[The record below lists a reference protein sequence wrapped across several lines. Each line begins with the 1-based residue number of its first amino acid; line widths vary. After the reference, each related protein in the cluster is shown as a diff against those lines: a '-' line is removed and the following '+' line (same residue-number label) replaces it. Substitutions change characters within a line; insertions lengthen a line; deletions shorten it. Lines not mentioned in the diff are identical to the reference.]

1 MELSDGEQTLCR
13 LLTGGS
19 EQMTPEVLVAARRH
33 RLHYLLA
40 HIGLPADTAPGLRAE
55 LGRELRQAAAL
66 DAIEEEDL
74 RGLLAALAADG
85 VKVLVLK
92 GAALAQM
99 VYPAPH
105 VRPRVDTDLLISRE
119 RLGAAERVFMAQG
132 WSHPAE
138 RVPELSAA
146 QRHYVKPGPA
156 SAPRHLDVHWRIA
169 NARLFGDALSF
180 DELWTRAVPVPAF
193 GAAARAAGLTDALL
207 VACLHRVAHHD
218 DEVDL
223 LWLWDIH
230 LLAQRLS
237 AQEQI
242 ELAATACRAGLTGV
256 CAHGLDLVSAA
267 FATPAAAP
275 LAARLRAAGNGRT
288 EPASRFI
295 GGARRI
301 TMLRTDLAALAGWRA
316 RLRLIAEH
324 VFPSRQYMRTLY
336 PGWPDGLLWLTY
348 ADRVA
353 RGAPGWFRRP
363 RQSRR

>member
-1 MELSDGEQTLCR
+1 MPGD
-13 LLTGGS
+13 
-19 EQMTPEVLVAARRH
+19 AA
-33 RLHYLLA
+33 
-40 HIGLPADTAPGLRAE
+40 PALRAE

-66 DAIEEEDL
+66 DALEEQDL
-74 RGLLAALAADG
+74 RGLLDALAADG
-85 VKVLVLK
+85 VNALVLK
-92 GAALAQM
+92 GAALGQM

-105 VRPRVDTDLLISRE
+105 LRPRVDTDLLIRRDQLE
-119 RLGAAERVFMAQG
+119 PAERVFLSQG

-138 RVPELSAA
+138 RAPELSAA

-156 SAPRHLDVHWRIA
+156 SALRHLDVHWRIA

-180 DELWTRAVPVPAF
+180 DDLWTRAVPVPAL
-193 GAAARAAGLTDALL
+193 GAAARAAGLTDALI

-230 LLAQRLS
+230 LLVSRLT

-242 ELAATACRAGLTGV
+242 ELIGTARRAGLTGV
-256 CAHGLDLVSAA
+256 CARGLDLASTA
-267 FATPAAAP
+267 FRTPTAAP
-275 LAARLRAAGNGRT
+275 LAARLRTAGNGRT

-295 GGARRI
+295 GGASRI
-301 TMLRTDLAALAGWRA
+301 TMLRTDLAAVAGWRA
-316 RLRLIAEH
+316 RLRLVAEH
-324 VFPSRQYMRTLY
+324 VFPPRHYMRTLY
-336 PGWPDGLLWLTY
+336 PGWPDRLLWVAY